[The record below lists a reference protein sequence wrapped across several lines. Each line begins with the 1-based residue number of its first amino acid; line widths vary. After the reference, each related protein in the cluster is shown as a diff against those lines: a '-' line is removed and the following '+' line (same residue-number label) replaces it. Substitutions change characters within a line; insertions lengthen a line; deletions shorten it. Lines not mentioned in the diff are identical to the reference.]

1 MAGRPVDLALE
12 VRNVA
17 AEPWRQAIVR
27 QLNVGNHWL
36 TTDGARH
43 TYDDGRQ
50 RLPAVVAPGERAE
63 VTLRVQ
69 APAEPGRYQLVLD
82 VVQEGVRWF
91 ADAGSVPLIVAAT
104 VVAPEACADRR
115 CGDRSPPPGPARP

>member
-1 MAGRPVDLALE
+1 MAPGPSSAS
-12 VRNVA
+12 
-17 AEPWRQAIVR
+17 I
-27 QLNVGNHWL
+27 NVGNHWL
-36 TTDGARH
+36 TADGARH

-69 APAEPGRYQLVLD
+69 APAEPGRYQFVLD

-91 ADAGSVPLIVAAT
+91 GRGL
-104 VVAPEACADRR
+104 
-115 CGDRSPPPGPARP
+115 GPAHRRGHRGRAGGRAAR